1 MEVTFKLH
9 AQATLTAERKLL
21 AHTVGGWV
29 RPRAFLDVG
38 RT

>member
-9 AQATLTAERKLL
+9 AQATLTAKRKIL

-29 RPRAFLDVG
+29 GPRAYLDVG